1 MEALD
6 VRRMSYARDRDARV
20 ALIRCGEC
28 HEYYEAS
35 ARQSRRIR
43 KGETRRLC
51 EMCRKLE
58 QANEATPD
66 QTESYL
72 IWWVNEAG
80 MTPNEVLDLAKQIH
94 PNEAR
99 TSGLSMSPSRRL
111 PNAEGNYSTGA
122 AAAGIYLCSV
132 SQLITSTST
141 IAA

>member
-28 HEYYEAS
+28 REYYETS

-43 KGETRRLC
+43 NGETRRLC

-80 MTPNEVLDLAKQIH
+80 MSPDAVLALAKQIH
-94 PNEAR
+94 PHEAR
-99 TSGLSMSPSRRL
+99 TSGLAMSPSRRL
-111 PNAEGNYSTGA
+111 PNVEGNNSAGFGA
-122 AAAGIYLCSV
+122 GVYVCSI
-132 SQLITSTST
+132 SQLVTSTT